1 MAQYQNLGG
10 DSGIVA
16 YEIGADSITVEFRDG
31 SQYLYTYVS
40 TGANDIEQMKSLAQA
55 GQGLNG
61 FISSHVRKRY
71 AQKLR

>member
-16 YEIGADSITVEFRDG
+16 YEIGAESIQVEFSDG
-31 SQYLYTYVS
+31 SQYLYTYAS
-40 TGANDIEQMKSLAQA
+40 TGANDIEKMKSLAQA
-55 GQGLNG
+55 GEGLNE
-61 FISSHVRKRY
+61 FINKHVRKRY